1 MSTWKIPGFEHLVQ
15 NSLSSL
21 SRISVLN
28 FINSNYDFFFK
39 TIIII
44 TGPIHR
50 ENIYKKLSSRCII
63 LYISFLSIRNIYIN
77 LTTGSS
83 ANFRY
88 MSVQFGGTE
97 SNEPHSQ
104 NLPLCVNTF
113 LCDLLFREWRNVYQ
127 FSFRESPPFP
137 LIPYTQSNILC
148 MSTTQGYHLQCTIL
162 HRTAGIPGPF
172 TGPERVQ

>member
-113 LCDLLFREWRNVYQ
+113 LCDLLFRERRNVY
-127 FSFRESPPFP
+127 
-137 LIPYTQSNILC
+137 
-148 MSTTQGYHLQCTIL
+148 
-162 HRTAGIPGPF
+162 
-172 TGPERVQ
+172 

>member
-1 MSTWKIPGFEHLVQ
+1 MNSEEKSCNVHVEDPRVRTPGSKFLIFFIPDFCFKFYCQLK
-15 NSLSSL
+15 LS
-21 SRISVLN
+21 
-28 FINSNYDFFFK
+28 FFS

-50 ENIYKKLSSRCII
+50 ENIYKKSFSRCII

-113 LCDLLFREWRNVYQ
+113 LCDLLFRGWRNVY
-127 FSFRESPPFP
+127 
-137 LIPYTQSNILC
+137 
-148 MSTTQGYHLQCTIL
+148 
-162 HRTAGIPGPF
+162 
-172 TGPERVQ
+172 